1 MGLRFGVVG
10 CGYVGSAVAAHL
22 RGVGYEITGTVTNPA
37 RLRELCE
44 LVDHPRIY
52 KAGQTGS
59 DPTFLDDLDGVLIAM
74 APSGSSFD
82 EAQYRAVF
90 ASGVSDLVQAVKT
103 RRGQTPFHVTYLS
116 SAGVY
121 GDQGGAICDEQTAP
135 DDVSPTNA
143 LLLEAEHTILSL
155 NSDDIQACVLRLGG
169 IYGPGQD
176 IASFIR
182 SASGN
187 LVGKNGSH
195 INAWIHRDDI
205 VRGVEFAFSHRL
217 QGVFNLVDDL
227 QLSRRELSNA
237 LCDEEGLA
245 PVIWENHDRPGAR
258 VFNARVSNS
267 RLREMGFAPLIGS
280 MLESLPVG

>member
-1 MGLRFGVVG
+1 MGFCFGVVG

-22 RGVGYEITGTVTNPA
+22 RGLGNEITGTVTNPA
-37 RLRELCE
+37 RLGELCE

-52 KAGQTGS
+52 KAGQSGS
-59 DPTFLDDLDGVLIAM
+59 DPAFLEHLDGLLISM

-82 EAQYRAVF
+82 ESEYRSVF
-90 ASGVSDLVQAVKT
+90 AAGVSDLIQAVQQ
-103 RRGQTPFHVTYLS
+103 RRRLSPLHITYLS

-121 GDQGGAICDEQTAP
+121 GDQGGAICHEQTPP
-135 DDVSPTNA
+135 DEDSPINA
-143 LLLEAEHTILSL
+143 LLLEAERSVLSL
-155 NSDDIQACVLRLGG
+155 NSDVIQACVLRLGG

-187 LVGKNGSH
+187 LVAKNGSH

-205 VRGVEFAFSHRL
+205 VRGVEFAFSQRL
-217 QGVFNLVDDL
+217 KGVFNLVDDL

-267 RLREMGFAPLIGS
+267 RLRQMGFTPLISS